1 MAWRV
6 DPRRSSHVGPGVDYG
21 YGGPGSTMAAP
32 AEPTTLLSQRAG
44 RRHSLGMHGR
54 PKPTWLVTWCHIIA
68 QTGQATAMCRHMTA
82 FAATTNALW
91 RRRASG
97 RCHVSASHTDTL
109 PEGHTN
115 TRIQHANYV
124 AERCTTRFYRILTT
138 HTHKPCPY

>member
-54 PKPTWLVTWCHIIA
+54 PKPTRLVTWCHIIA
-68 QTGQATAMCRHMTA
+68 RTGQATAMCRHMTA
-82 FAATTNALW
+82 FAATTMHFGADELQGAAMSVPATPIPFL
-91 RRRASG
+91 R
-97 RCHVSASHTDTL
+97 VTL
-109 PEGHTN
+109 TPAFSTPTTSPN
-115 TRIQHANYV
+115 V
-124 AERCTTRFYRILTT
+124 AHPATTV
-138 HTHKPCPY
+138 H